1 LKKVTRK
8 YVIETF
14 GGCILGSAVVINCL
28 KTQRNL

>member
-1 LKKVTRK
+1 VTRK

-28 KTQRNL
+28 KT